1 MTPNLNGFL
10 TMLSH
15 AEGTDRAADPYRVT
29 YAFKY
34 TIHDLSYHPAE
45 TRPDGTK
52 EWGGEQLADAQCI
65 AAGLHPPCW
74 STAAGKYQ
82 LIKPTWLRLKGLL
95 KLHNFGPDSQ
105 DDCAVQLIKEH
116 GALDLIYAGEVA
128 AAISKCSAEWASLP
142 GNAASQPQRSFA
154 QLMNA
159 YQLAGGGFA

>member
-1 MTPNLNGFL
+1 MV
-10 TMLSH
+10 SH
-15 AEGTDRAADPYRVT
+15 AEGTDRTADSYRCCF
-29 YAFKY
+29 AFKY
-34 TIHDLSYHPAE
+34 TTHDLSYHPAE

-105 DDCAVQLIKEH
+105 DDCAVQLIKER

-142 GNAASQPQRSFA
+142 GNSASQPQRSFA
-154 QLMNA
+154 QLLNA
-159 YQLAGGGFA
+159 YSGAGGGFA